1 MQTGTKISAVAHVA
15 LIGVALFGGAFRSE
29 PLPFEVQE
37 VSIISGEQFAAMS
50 APNEA
55 PEITTQTEAPQTP
68 EPEEEVAALPEPE
81 TPEPEQTP
89 PETVPEPEPEPQ
101 PEAVVE
107 PPEPE
112 VIEETPKLDEP
123 EPEVAVLP
131 APPGEVAPSR
141 PADRVAPQPVA
152 PPPPDATPDEVDT
165 PPVVA
170 EEGADEPREEQEATA
185 QEEATDRI
193 VTEAEESAEIA
204 PQRSPRPRA
213 RPENLRKPPVE
224 TAEEAP
230 PLVPKD
236 SGQEEAV
243 EDALRDILA
252 GEEPA
257 QETVAESAAPAP
269 TGPPLTSGEKEAL
282 RVAVSNCWN
291 VGSLST
297 DALGTTVTVAVTM
310 NQDGTPNNGS
320 IRMLDSSGG
329 SQAAARQAFEAARR
343 AIIRC
348 GARGFNL
355 PTEKFSQWRDIE
367 MTFNPERMR
376 IK

>member
-1 MQTGTKISAVAHVA
+1 MDTGTKISAVAHVA

-37 VSIISGEQFAAMS
+37 VSIISGEQFAAMT

-55 PEITTQTEAPQTP
+55 PEITTQTEVPQTP
-68 EPEEEVAALPEPE
+68 EAEEELATLPEPE

-89 PETVPEPEPEPQ
+89 PEVVPEPEPEPT
-101 PEAVVE
+101 PEAVIE
-107 PPEPE
+107 TPEPE
-112 VIEETPKLDEP
+112 VIEETPTLETP

-131 APPGEVAPSR
+131 APPGEAAPSR
-141 PADRVAPQPVA
+141 QADRVAPQPVA
-152 PPPPDATPDEVDT
+152 PPPPDATPDELDT

-213 RPENLRKPPVE
+213 RPQNLRQPVKV
-224 TAEEAP
+224 AEPAEPEPQEDPSREA
-230 PLVPKD
+230 
-236 SGQEEAV
+236 AV
-243 EDALRDILA
+243 NDALAEALSE
-252 GEEPA
+252 GEETTP
-257 QETVAESAAPAP
+257 EPAAPAP
-269 TGPPLTSGEKEAL
+269 TGPPLTSGEKESL

-355 PTEKFSQWRDIE
+355 PAEKFSHWRDIE